1 MLQIVI
7 LFAGPFYSQF
17 DQFPP
22 SRQAQGR
29 EGLGYL

>member
-7 LFAGPFYSQF
+7 LFADPFYSQS

-22 SRQAQGR
+22 SQQAQGR
-29 EGLGYL
+29 EGLG